1 MHGAWGRMLLLCIC
15 SALGIAACT
24 SEAPS
29 GNGVARGAFVMY
41 VDGAVQDTVRG
52 AAYLRDTTSTEPGLE
67 LDADSIG
74 WSVHWMRSETP
85 APTYTLVPHALMQ
98 AVQKE
103 ATDDAYRPA
112 PRVTDPLAAS
122 LFMAYGTQGTFEAQA
137 GTLHVERATPT
148 DHVGRV
154 HATLTLRGQTAPR
167 VTVQGHWHAVPA
179 PDELPSHV
187 RSQ

>member
-1 MHGAWGRMLLLCIC
+1 MLLVCIC
-15 SALGIAACT
+15 SVLTVAACT
-24 SEAPS
+24 SESPS

-52 AAYLRDTTSTEPGLE
+52 AAYLRDTTSAEPGLE

-74 WSVHWMRSETP
+74 WSVHWMRNDAP

-98 AVQKE
+98 AVQAD

-112 PRVTDPLAAS
+112 PRVNDPLVAS

-148 DHVGRV
+148 DHIGDVQ
-154 HATLTLRGQTAPR
+154 ATLTFRGQAAPR
-167 VTVQGHWHAVPA
+167 VTIQGYWHAIPA
-179 PDELPSHV
+179 PDELPVHV
-187 RSQ
+187 RSP